1 MKTTL
6 EPHQISWVY
15 QHAHQHFAEECEK
28 IELEI
33 IRHEAFVATDPK
45 YAAPGMHHRMQD
57 RKEALERARDR
68 LKTYRKVI
76 EWCQG
81 MVTLASET
89 SAEQSAGA
97 AVEAITGKK
106 VKRKK

>member
-15 QHAHQHFAEECEK
+15 QHGVQHFAEQCEK
-28 IELEI
+28 LEAEI
-33 IRHEAFVATDPK
+33 IRHKHFIESDPK
-45 YAAPGMHHRMQD
+45 YASPHMHHRLQD
-57 RKEALERARDR
+57 RKEALERAEDS
-68 LKTYRKVI
+68 LQKYRRVI
-76 EWCQG
+76 EWCMA
-81 MVTLASET
+81 MVALASET
-89 SAEQSAGA
+89 SAQESAVA